1 MPQDT
6 LITVL
11 RGKAT
16 VQLPYKALM
25 GEYSER
31 LFKIYGDNVTISD
44 PKLND
49 KLSEAEYRDLANRYP
64 YLAPS
69 AVLPPEP
76 PLLTGEVAELM
87 GEGRTEVKRRGRK
100 PKTTEQ

>member
-1 MPQDT
+1 MPQNT

-16 VQLPYKALM
+16 VQLPYKALI

-31 LFKIYGDNVTISD
+31 LFKIYGHNVTISD

-69 AVLPPEP
+69 AVLRPEP
-76 PLLTGEVAELM
+76 PLLTEEVAELM

-100 PKTTEQ
+100 PKNTEQ